1 LEEEAMCDERHLKI
15 IKLKDLQVKNGEQ
28 YTIKQITNIVK
39 HYAELYS
46 VVQLSAINHEKIR
59 VSSSNN
65 NREELLCAL
74 VDIDQSLSILPPVQQ
89 KIINMLKDG
98 YEYPQICLEL
108 QLSSASLKYNIHR
121 AFIYI
126 TDYLNSKQVPQTVKV
141 RR

>member
-1 LEEEAMCDERHLKI
+1 MCEEKHFKI
-15 IKLKDLQVKNGEQ
+15 IQLKNLQVRNGEY

-46 VVQLSAINHEKIR
+46 VVQLAAINHEKIR

-65 NREELLCAL
+65 NREEILCAL
-74 VDIDQSLSILPPVQQ
+74 VDIDQSLTILPPVQQ
-89 KIINMLKDG
+89 KILNMVKAG
-98 YEYPQICLEL
+98 YEYPEISLSL

-121 AFIYI
+121 AFLYI
-126 TDYLNSKQVPQTVKV
+126 TDYLNSKQVPQITKV